1 MYLRSVEIYD
11 MESDKW
17 TTGPPTQLAR
27 AGSGIAWIQVDSDQ
41 LEKEPDR
48 PLASAVLAVYTGPP
62 GPANF
67 MSE

>member
-48 PLASAVLAVYTGPP
+48 PLASAVLAV
-62 GPANF
+62 
-67 MSE
+67 